1 MDHSKRITARDYYKV
16 EKEPTILKSH
26 MEKIGKQSEHNMI
39 KDARNIFW
47 VLKEN
52 KPVKDKIT
60 RDIRIR
66 IWK

>member
-39 KDARNIFW
+39 KDARNIF
-47 VLKEN
+47 
-52 KPVKDKIT
+52 
-60 RDIRIR
+60 
-66 IWK
+66 